1 MVDRATQGG
10 VLIILLTAFL
20 FVSSIASYFGSL
32 LDTLPIRI
40 AAVLMILSALPYD
53 KMIALGVFM
62 VVAAVY
68 IQHHQ
73 NALDSIAVSDS
84 PMHYKDLKSPKAMDD
99 LEHGGHAAESHDDM
113 DFTSKQEDQDNEFH
127 AAGSSIDEKHTLQT
141 EGLGSKSQSLFP
153 DDAQHADSL
162 MHGNRNGHQD

>member
-1 MVDRATQGG
+1 MVDRATQG
-10 VLIILLTAFL
+10 VSLIILLMAFV
-20 FVSSIASYFGSL
+20 FVSSIASYLGSL
-32 LDTLPIRI
+32 LDTLPMRI
-40 AAVLMILSALPYD
+40 AAGLIILSVLPYD

-62 VVAAVY
+62 VIAAVY

-73 NALDSIAVSDS
+73 NALDEIASAES
-84 PMHYKDLKSPKAMDD
+84 GMHYKDLKMPKAMED
-99 LEHGGHAAESHDDM
+99 LEHGGHASESHDDM

-127 AAGSSIDEKHTLQT
+127 PSGSSIDEKHVLQA

-162 MHGNRNGHQD
+162 MQANKNGHHD